1 VKPRAF
7 LTAWLA
13 AALAAGGTGVHA
25 QSGAGAHAVQ
35 APHWGDALFHVYQGH
50 TFTALTTLMASQH
63 FDRLPPH
70 GDEAEAVRGGLL
82 LAYGLH
88 GPAEAI
94 FSALADRGT
103 TPAVRDRAWF
113 YLARIRWQRGLA
125 AEAEA
130 ALARIG
136 APLATG
142 LEEERALLA
151 AQLRLAAGDFDGAAA
166 RLDGLAA
173 AGPTASPYARYNLG
187 VALLRGGQTEAGRT
201 WLQGLAAQR
210 ADTEEQRSLRDRARL
225 ALGFAALQ
233 ARQPQDARAQLES
246 VRLAGPYSN
255 QALLGFGW
263 AAAALKAPRDALVP
277 WQELLARDPS
287 DPAVLEARLAVP
299 YALAELKAFGQAH
312 DGYLQAI
319 AAYDREARALDDT
332 IAAVRSGTLVEALL
346 ARNPGEDLGWLWQ
359 AAELPELPHPA
370 HLLPLLATHGFQEA
384 LKDQRDL
391 RFLLANLRRWADD
404 LRIFGDMLATR
415 RQAYAERLPAVQQ
428 AQRETSLERLRAQRA
443 EQAAA
448 LAEAEAQGD
457 GVALADAAERALLE
471 RLARVQA
478 ALDKLPADQAAPA
491 RERSRRVAGALG
503 WRLAHQQPERLWA
516 AKKALRAID
525 AELEAAAAREA
536 ALARAQRDEPA
547 RFERFDDRIAA
558 LAQRIA
564 ALLPRVAALQA
575 EQQQALHALAVEALQ
590 AQQARLA
597 EYGTQARFALAQLQ
611 DRATLAR
618 NDDDATAR

>member
-1 VKPRAF
+1 MKPRTF
-7 LTAWLA
+7 LTGLFA
-13 AALAAGGTGVHA
+13 AALATAGVGARA
-25 QSGAGAHAVQ
+25 QTVQ

-50 TFTALTTLMASQH
+50 TFGALTTLMASQQ
-63 FDRLPPH
+63 FDRLPSH
-70 GDEAEAVRGGLL
+70 GDEAEALRGGLL

-88 GPAEAI
+88 TPAEAI
-94 FSALADRGT
+94 FTALADRGT

-125 AEAEA
+125 AQAEA
-130 ALARIG
+130 ALANIG
-136 APLATG
+136 APLPAE
-142 LEEERALLA
+142 LEEERTLLA

-166 RLDGLAA
+166 RLDAVA
-173 AGPTASPYARYNLG
+173 VAGPGASPYARYNLG
-187 VALLRGGQTEAGRT
+187 VALLRGGQPEAGRR
-201 WLQGLAAQR
+201 WLQGLAEQR
-210 ADTEEQRSLRDRARL
+210 ADTQEQRSLRDRARL
-225 ALGFAALQ
+225 ALGYAALQ
-233 ARQPQDARAQLES
+233 AQQPVQARAQLQN

-277 WQELLARDPS
+277 WQELLTRDPS

-319 AAYDREARALDDT
+319 DAYDREARALDDS
-332 IAAVRSGTLVEALL
+332 IAAVRAGTLVEALL

-359 AAELPELPHPA
+359 AADLPELPHPA

-391 RFLLANLRRWADD
+391 RFLLANLQRWAGD
-404 LRIFGDMLATR
+404 LSAFGDMLANR
-415 RQAYAERLPAVQQ
+415 RQAYAERLPAVRQ
-428 AQRETSLERLRAQRA
+428 AQRHTGLARLRAQRTG
-443 EQAAA
+443 QALA
-448 LAEAEAQGD
+448 LAEAAARDD
-457 GVALADAAERALLE
+457 GLALADETERALLQ

-478 ALDKLPADQAAPA
+478 ALDKLPSSETTEA
-491 RERSRRVAGALG
+491 RERSRRVAGALR
-503 WRLAHQQPERLWA
+503 WRLADRHPDRLWTA
-516 AKKALRAID
+516 RKALRAID
-525 AELEAAAAREA
+525 AELDAAAEREA
-536 ALARAQRDEPA
+536 ALTRAQRDEPA
-547 RFERFDDRIAA
+547 RFDHFDARIAELSQR
-558 LAQRIA
+558 LAT
-564 ALLPRVAALQA
+564 LLPRVAALQA
-575 EQQQALHALAVEALQ
+575 EQQQAVHALAVEALQ

-618 NDDDATAR
+618 NDDDANPR